1 MNKKLVAMSA
11 LSLVYF
17 MSFVQTSYAED
28 AQAAEP
34 AAAAVAGTEVNT
46 ASPSATPSEP
56 VKTEAPVAEAGKGG
70 VTKKMLGE
78 VIVTSTTIDDRFDSK
93 RGEAS
98 NISNISGKKVDEEH
112 GKNIVDVLE
121 SVPGVTAEVQSGDS
135 VKIML
140 RGVEAQR
147 YMGEKPGVAIVID
160 GVPVLE
166 RTGRVN
172 IDLDNIDSIKV
183 IKGGASYLFGEDAL
197 SGAVIITTKRGA
209 KMAGY
214 TASAESGSF
223 GYRKGLAR
231 VGVAKSAWVGHIQ
244 ASKAYADDF
253 YDQGEYSRRY
263 YDGKLQYLINETS
276 DVSIGFENSK
286 RMKDSHG
293 TVTGMTNALLDP
305 RSVGGGKDYARHYDV
320 DLNKLN
326 ATYSN
331 DMGENSN
338 LLVTTYLYKD
348 HTFGWQ
354 NPSGYLRDAS
364 GVLLAGVNNMS
375 LLRDSYATG
384 RDTNQTQKGVKSEW
398 RRGGKQV
405 GVMAGLDIQ
414 QFEDRA
420 ITTNLVTYTSRSGAV
435 NNTQFLPSGLPNP
448 AFNPLNLAGAV
459 VENSVSTTATRAVY
473 GEAKLQLTD
482 PLALTLNGRYDHLAV
497 GYDSYIPLT
506 GTGKITSGSKTFNVL
521 SERIGLNYLLSN
533 ESEIYSNIS
542 NGFRTPTS
550 TQLYGSTISP
560 TGVVASNPD
569 LKPEKAWNKEI
580 GVRGKHEVVG
590 IMLDMDV
597 AIYQIDRRDFILN
610 TGGQYQTSPSGTT
623 EQYQNIGGV
632 RNRGLEA
639 GFKTDGKAQLS
650 ADLAYTYLNAV
661 YTRYDDYWM
670 SMGNRGSLPSVHYN
684 NTGNTVPRSPRH
696 RLNVNAKYRYTEALT
711 FATEANAQSG
721 SYADDVNV
729 VWVGGRTVYNLMA
742 NYEIKRESGTKIS
755 LFARLD
761 NLFNRYYYSTIRG
774 SSDSNGDGVYNRE
787 DPSIV
792 VNPGRVWTIGLTAV
806 F

>member
-11 LSLVYF
+11 LSLVLSMLF
-17 MSFVQTSYAED
+17 ANAGYAED
-28 AQAAEP
+28 APVAVPATEPTVAAP
-34 AAAAVAGTEVNT
+34 VPGAN
-46 ASPSATPSEP
+46 SQINTPSDAAQTAVPQVE
-56 VKTEAPVAEAGKGG
+56 VDKGG
-70 VTKKMLGE
+70 VSKKMLGE
-78 VIVTSTTIDDRFDSK
+78 VVVTSTTIDDRFDSK

-98 NISNISGKKVDEEH
+98 NFSNISGKKVDEEH
-112 GKNIVDVLE
+112 GKSIVDVLE

-209 KMAGY
+209 KMAGF
-214 TASAESGSF
+214 TASTETGSF

-231 VGVAKSAWVGHIQ
+231 AGFAKGSWVGHVQ

-253 YDQGEYSRRY
+253 YDQGAYSRRY
-263 YDGKLQYLINETS
+263 YDGKLQYLIDETS
-276 DVSIGFENSK
+276 DIAVGFENSK

-293 TVTGMTNALLDP
+293 TVTGMTNAWIDP
-305 RSVGGGKDYARHYDV
+305 RSVNGGKDYARKYDV

-326 ATYSN
+326 ATYAK
-331 DMGENSN
+331 DLGEGGN

-354 NPSGYLRDAS
+354 NPSGFLRTAAGCTGAVVTTIAS
-364 GVLLAGVNNMS
+364 CNMS
-375 LLRDSYATG
+375 NQRDTYATG
-384 RDTNQTQKGVKSEW
+384 RDTKQTQKGMKSEW
-398 RRGGKQV
+398 RKGGEIV
-405 GVMAGLDIQ
+405 GWMAGLDLQ
-414 QFEDRA
+414 QFEDKTL
-420 ITTNLVTYTSRSGAV
+420 TTNLVSYTSRGTGINA
-435 NNTQFLPSGLPNP
+435 
-448 AFNPLNLAGAV
+448 ANPLNAAGAI
-459 VENSVSTTATRAVY
+459 VEDSLSTTATRALY
-473 GEAKLQLTD
+473 GEAKWQLID

-497 GYDSYIPLT
+497 GYSSNIPLT
-506 GTGKITSGSKTFNVL
+506 GTGKITSGSKTFSVL
-521 SERIGLNYLLSN
+521 SERVGLNYVLSN

-542 NGFRTPTS
+542 NGFRVPTAV
-550 TQLYGSTISP
+550 QLYGSTISP
-560 TGVVASNPD
+560 TGAVASNPD
-569 LKPEKAWNKEI
+569 LRPEKAWNKEI
-580 GVRGKHEVVG
+580 GARAKREVLG
-590 IMLDMDV
+590 IKLDMDV
-597 AIYQIDRRDFILN
+597 AVYQIDRRDFILN
-610 TGGQYQTSPSGTT
+610 TGGQYQTSPNGTT

-639 GFKTDGKAQLS
+639 GLKTDAREKLS
-650 ADLAYTYLNAV
+650 ADIAYTYLQAV
-661 YTRYDDYWM
+661 YTRYDNYWM
-670 SMGNRGSLPSVHYN
+670 AMGSRSVPLPSQLYH
-684 NTGNTVPRSPRH
+684 NTGNVVPRSPKH
-696 RLNVNAKYRYTEALT
+696 RLNLNSKYRLTEALT
-711 FATEANAQSG
+711 FTAEANAQSG
-721 SYADDVNV
+721 IFADDVNI

-742 NYEIKRESGTKIS
+742 NYEIKRESGTKFS
-755 LFARLD
+755 FFARLD
-761 NLFNRYYYSTIRG
+761 NVFNRYYYTTIRG
-774 SSDSNGDGVYNRE
+774 SSDSDGNGVYNQN

-792 VNPGRVWTIGLTAV
+792 VNPGRVWTVGLTAV